1 MITFVDLTFSPSGER
16 AAVVVAKL
24 QAIRGVTSVM
34 GEHDAMF
41 HWKTDSEF
49 DERMEAIHKALG
61 DTGATY
67 RVFTVEDSYQSKD
80 PVPWIG
86 PLDGEPSRHPALSKE
101 K

>member
-1 MITFVDLTFSPSGER
+1 MITFIDLTFDPTGSN

-24 QAIRGVTSVM
+24 QQVPEVTSVM

-41 HWKTDSEF
+41 HWKTNTEF
-49 DERMEAIHKALG
+49 DERIAAIHEALNG
-61 DTGATY
+61 TGATY

-86 PLDGEPSRHPALSKE
+86 PLDGEPSRHPALSKG